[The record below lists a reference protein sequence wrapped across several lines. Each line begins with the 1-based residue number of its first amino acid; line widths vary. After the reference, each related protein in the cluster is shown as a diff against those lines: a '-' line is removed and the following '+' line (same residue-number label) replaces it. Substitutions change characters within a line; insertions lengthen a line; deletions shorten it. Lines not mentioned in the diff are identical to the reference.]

1 MNTAIDTL
9 DETDPAPPL
18 ADVALGPDP
27 APIPD
32 PVDVP
37 LGPAADGLRPAVR
50 AMVAE
55 LAAHYKGANPP
66 SIDKAIEAVQPTS
79 ANQRSWDSRGM
90 AGEAVKA
97 YRATIGGTPKAP
109 AKTEPTRTA
118 PTNRRRTTAV
128 QPKPTP
134 PVPVVVQPPVP
145 PASEPVVRE
154 PVPQPVEVVQP
165 EPVPQDAPVVHT
177 NRKTVRSWP
186 VMVIA
191 LPAMVAIW
199 GGWVG
204 LGGLTGFGDINLL
217 PGIVGD
223 GGWATIDSAITLPIG
238 VEAYAAFALRVW
250 LSGQVPAR
258 AKVFARW
265 SAIGS
270 LVVGALGQV
279 AYHLLEAAGVT
290 AAPWWITTLVA
301 CLPVAVLGMAAA
313 LVHLM
318 REEG

>member
-1 MNTAIDTL
+1 M
-9 DETDPAPPL
+9 
-18 ADVALGPDP
+18 
-27 APIPD
+27 
-32 PVDVP
+32 
-37 LGPAADGLRPAVR
+37 
-50 AMVAE
+50 
-55 LAAHYKGANPP
+55 AAHYKGANPP

-90 AGEAVKA
+90 AGKAVKA
-97 YRATIGGTPKAP
+97 YRDSIGGTPKAP

-118 PTNRRRTTAV
+118 PTKPRRTTAV
-128 QPKPTP
+128 RTKPAP
-134 PVPVVVQPPVP
+134 PVPVAVQTPVP
-145 PASEPVVRE
+145 PAPEPVVRE
-154 PVPQPVEVVQP
+154 SVPQPVEVVQP
-165 EPVPQDAPVVHT
+165 APVPQAEPVVRT
-177 NRKTVRSWP
+177 DRKTVRSWP

-217 PGIVGD
+217 PGIVTD

-258 AKVFARW
+258 AKAFARW

-270 LVVGALGQV
+270 LIVGALGQV